1 MAGPHSIDNLFSQ
14 RKPLIYDG
22 IRFTYHFLTIQRG
35 ILGPNPFLG
44 VIFHWIGGFASA
56 TNFIPFR
63 GIKRWSWEVYWI
75 IQGFAA
81 WIIAPSLL
89 ASIFVPHLWS
99 ILKEGWHHDPSS
111 IAYAMVFGILWG
123 VGGITFGLAIRYL
136 GIALGYAIALGLCA
150 FFGTLVPPVYHG
162 ELAGMF
168 HTASGKIILLGV
180 FVCLLGVGVN
190 GAAGYSKENEI
201 TPEEKAEAGERDYN
215 FGKGVAIAVL
225 AGFMSAFFAFG
236 LDAGKPLAEL
246 AKTQLIASG
255 RSDLWQNLPVLI
267 VVLWGGFIT
276 NFIWSAILIVQ
287 NGSIRQ
293 FGGEPGL
300 NPMRAAATSGDT
312 LVDFDPLD
320 ASTYDR
326 IAPKTLVANYLFAA
340 MAGVIWY
347 FQFFFY
353 SMGQTK
359 MGKYDFSSWTLHMA
373 SIIIFATLWGL
384 ALKEWHGT
392 SMRTKLLVTCG
403 LCMLVGSTIIVGYGN
418 YWHAVKETV
427 SATAALR

>member
-1 MAGPHSIDNLFSQ
+1 
-14 RKPLIYDG
+14 
-22 IRFTYHFLTIQRG
+22 
-35 ILGPNPFLG
+35 LGPNPFLG
-44 VIFHWIGGFASA
+44 VIFHWIGGFCSA

-81 WIIAPSLL
+81 WIVAPPVL

-99 ILKEGWHHDPSS
+99 ILGDAYNTHPTS
-111 IAYAMVFGILWG
+111 IGYALLFGVLWG

-168 HTASGKIILLGV
+168 HTTSGRIILLGV
-180 FVCLLGVGVN
+180 FVCLVGVAVN
-190 GAAGYSKENEI
+190 GAAGYSKEQEI

-215 FGKGVAIAVL
+215 FGKGIAIAIL
-225 AGFMSAFFAFG
+225 AGFMSSFFAFG
-236 LDAGKPLAEL
+236 LDAGKPIGDLTANH
-246 AKTQLIASG
+246 LIAAGLTS
-255 RSDLWQNLPVLI
+255 RLVLKNLPILI
-267 VVLWGGFIT
+267 IVLWGGFAT
-276 NFIWSAILIVQ
+276 NLVWSAILIFQ
-287 NGSIRQ
+287 NGSIKQ
-293 FGGEPGL
+293 FFGEPGT

-326 IAPKTLVANYLFAA
+326 LAPKTLIANYIFAG

-384 ALKEWHGT
+384 VLREWHGT

-403 LCMLVGSTIIVGYGN
+403 LVLLVGSTVIVGYGN
-418 YWHAVKETV
+418 YIHA
-427 SATAALR
+427 ATGQ

>member
-1 MAGPHSIDNLFSQ
+1 
-14 RKPLIYDG
+14 
-22 IRFTYHFLTIQRG
+22 
-35 ILGPNPFLG
+35 LGPNPFLG
-44 VIFHWIGGFASA
+44 VIFHWIGGFCSA

-63 GIKRWSWEVYWI
+63 QIKRWSWEVYWI

-89 ASIFVPHLWS
+89 AWIFIPNAYG
-99 ILKEGWHHDPSS
+99 ILHAVYLSNPRDVQ
-111 IAYAMVFGILWG
+111 YAFLFGVLWG

-150 FFGTLVPPVYHG
+150 FFGTIVPPIFHG
-162 ELAGMF
+162 QIMTLF
-168 HTASGKIILLGV
+168 HQTSGQIILLGV
-180 FVCLLGVGVN
+180 LVCLFGVAVN
-190 GAAGYSKENEI
+190 GAAGYSKEQEI
-201 TPEEKAEAGERDYN
+201 TPEEKAEAGERDYD
-215 FGKGVAIAVL
+215 FGKGIAIAIL
-225 AGFMSAFFAFG
+225 AGLMSSFFAFG
-236 LDAGKPLAEL
+236 LDAGKPIGDLTQ
-246 AKTQLIASG
+246 TQLIAAGLSS
-255 RSDLWQNLPVLI
+255 RLVLKNLPILI
-267 VVLWGGFIT
+267 VVLWGGFLT
-276 NFIWSAILIVQ
+276 NFIWSAILIFQ

-293 FGGEPGL
+293 FAGEPGI
-300 NPMRAAATSGDT
+300 NPMRAAATSGNT

-326 IAPKTLVANYLFAA
+326 LAPYTLFMNYVFAA

-384 ALKEWHGT
+384 VLKEWHGT
-392 SMRTKLLVTCG
+392 SMRTKVLVTCG
-403 LCMLVGSTIIVGYGN
+403 LILLVGSTIIVGYGN
-418 YWHAVKETV
+418 YVHAVFGT
-427 SATAALR
+427 